1 MKIYPSKHRIKQIAE
16 SNVDRDITI
25 PLAYLNNEHVTYSI
39 TRQVHDDF
47 SNTIKTPVL
56 PEQLLEHQDVLLFDE
71 FGNPANSSTV
81 INRGRNNNQ
90 IWLDSFSETTKQ
102 SYIDD
107 GYYYYPN
114 NMIEFNPLKFAYS
127 VVAQRQMNYSISS
140 KFNINVACIDDEKR
154 MDFINRL
161 SKILIAPSDKKYLP
175 NNILINSNSTD
186 IQALKNIDY
195 ENTNFVFIESSDG
208 LKYNFD
214 SYDSYVD
221 EEVETPLNDNTIAY
235 NTFLDSNIN
244 TWIISDEH
252 YKYPMVKGVGFDVV
266 LKSPVITST
275 KKYSIKDYYNVTD
288 VAFTNVKVHNLFEND
303 VCPILIIENE
313 NQGFTIYSSPEL
325 FSEENINTYKSL
337 IYEVMMYVYCN
348 SYKKSRYVDEY
359 VTYTL
364 PDYEVINGAL
374 KKKTNFISRTSLSD
388 LLKINAGKFK
398 LCEVNIVD
406 NNTSLA
412 VPDADLVNTVDDI
425 SCVGISNNKL
435 VFKLNDTNKD
445 KAVYQEPTKPTGWT
459 SIYYNNKI
467 YYLEQI
473 HYFIETNIGK
483 QEDQENKLFLIEKDV
498 DLHVRLYPFRSSKY
512 GLNITKDIKVV
523 IPFIKTTVN
532 GVERIKNENYVLY
545 MNLNTNALCFVYED
559 EYEESKDK
567 AYLALITIT
576 EQKSEQYL
584 TDMRLK
590 GGGLPEDMPDNF
602 NLLDIGHIY
611 GRPYRQS
618 NTLVITL
625 PKKYEPYKN
634 EILEVINKYKVAED
648 YPVLFFEDDETDGEI

>member
-16 SNVDRDITI
+16 SNIDKDITI

-39 TRQVHDDF
+39 TRKVHDDF

-56 PEQLLEHQDVLLFDE
+56 PNQLLEHEDILLFDN

-81 INRGRNNNQ
+81 INR
-90 IWLDSFSETTKQ
+90 IEDK
-102 SYIDD
+102 
-107 GYYYYPN
+107 YYYYPN
-114 NMIEFNPLKFAYS
+114 NMTEFNPLKFTYS

-140 KFNINVACIDDEKR
+140 KFNINVTCIDDEKK
-154 MDFINRL
+154 MDFINRM

-175 NNILINSNSTD
+175 NNITINGNKTD
-186 IQALKNIDY
+186 IKTLKSIDY
-195 ENTNFVFIESSDG
+195 ENTNFVFIESNDG

-214 SYDSYVD
+214 YYDPYVD
-221 EEVETPLNDNTIAY
+221 EESETPLNDNSIAY

-252 YKYPMVKGVGFDVV
+252 YKYPMVKGLGFDVV
-266 LKSPVITST
+266 LKNPVITSS
-275 KKYSIKDYYNVTD
+275 KKYHIKDYYNITD
-288 VAFTNVKVHNLFEND
+288 TAFTNVKVHNLFEND

-325 FSEENINTYKSL
+325 FSEANIDTYKNL

-348 SYKKSRYVDEY
+348 SYKKSRPVDEY
-359 VTYTL
+359 ITYTL
-364 PDYEVINGAL
+364 PDYEVISGSL
-374 KKKTNFISRTSLSD
+374 RKKTSFISKTNLSD
-388 LLKINAGKFK
+388 LLKINVGKFK
-398 LCEVNIVD
+398 LCEVHIAD
-406 NNTSLA
+406 NNVNLA

-425 SCVGISNNKL
+425 LCVGVSNNKL
-435 VFKLNDTNKD
+435 VFKLNDANKD
-445 KAVYQEPTKPTGWT
+445 KAVYQEPVKPTGWT
-459 SIYYNNKI
+459 SIYFNNKI

-473 HYFIETNIGK
+473 HYFMESNIGK

-498 DLHVRLYPFRSSKY
+498 DLHVRLYPFKSSKY
-512 GLNITKDIKVV
+512 GLNITKDIKTV

-532 GVERIKNENYVLY
+532 GVERIKNESYVLY
-545 MNLNTNALCFVYED
+545 INLNTNALGFVYES

-576 EQKSEQYL
+576 EQKSDQYL

-611 GRPYRQS
+611 GRPYRQA

>member
-81 INRGRNNNQ
+81 INR
-90 IWLDSFSETTKQ
+90 IEDK
-102 SYIDD
+102 
-107 GYYYYPN
+107 YYYYPN

-214 SYDSYVD
+214 SYDTYVD

-275 KKYSIKDYYNVTD
+275 KKYSIKD
-288 VAFTNVKVHNLFEND
+288 
-303 VCPILIIENE
+303 
-313 NQGFTIYSSPEL
+313 
-325 FSEENINTYKSL
+325 
-337 IYEVMMYVYCN
+337 
-348 SYKKSRYVDEY
+348 
-359 VTYTL
+359 
-364 PDYEVINGAL
+364 
-374 KKKTNFISRTSLSD
+374 
-388 LLKINAGKFK
+388 
-398 LCEVNIVD
+398 
-406 NNTSLA
+406 
-412 VPDADLVNTVDDI
+412 
-425 SCVGISNNKL
+425 
-435 VFKLNDTNKD
+435 
-445 KAVYQEPTKPTGWT
+445 
-459 SIYYNNKI
+459 
-467 YYLEQI
+467 
-473 HYFIETNIGK
+473 
-483 QEDQENKLFLIEKDV
+483 
-498 DLHVRLYPFRSSKY
+498 
-512 GLNITKDIKVV
+512 
-523 IPFIKTTVN
+523 
-532 GVERIKNENYVLY
+532 
-545 MNLNTNALCFVYED
+545 
-559 EYEESKDK
+559 
-567 AYLALITIT
+567 
-576 EQKSEQYL
+576 
-584 TDMRLK
+584 
-590 GGGLPEDMPDNF
+590 
-602 NLLDIGHIY
+602 
-611 GRPYRQS
+611 
-618 NTLVITL
+618 
-625 PKKYEPYKN
+625 
-634 EILEVINKYKVAED
+634 
-648 YPVLFFEDDETDGEI
+648 